1 MTQNIAALQMGQEF
15 PTKSL
20 TSYGVFLA
28 RKDFID
34 NSIPNGEIFSCYA
47 TYRIAMIFTK
57 NLLP

>member
-1 MTQNIAALQMGQEF
+1 MGQEL

-28 RKDFID
+28 QKDFID

-47 TYRIAMIFTK
+47 TYQMAMIFTK